1 MKSVMS
7 LALVGTILSASAMI
21 MLADSA
27 SAKPWSRRVNARQCK
42 QQDRIGNGVSNGS
55 LTARESAR
63 IERQQQALSNQ
74 EQRMRESGNGLSA
87 REHRRLKRE
96 QNQLSHN
103 IYRQKHDAQDM
114 H

>member
-7 LALVGTILSASAMI
+7 LALVGTILSASAVFMF
-21 MLADSA
+21 ADSA
-27 SAKPWSRRVNARQCK
+27 SARPWARRVNARQCT
-42 QQDRIGNGVSNGS
+42 QQNRIGAGVSNGS
-55 LTARESAR
+55 LNARETAR
-63 IERQQQALSNQ
+63 IENREQHLNAQ

-96 QNQLSHN
+96 QNQLSHS
-103 IYRQKHDAQDM
+103 IYRQKHDDQVQ